1 VTSSTDLT
9 NLNNNN
15 NEINN
20 ENKDIDTAIN
30 TNLRLNVLI
39 QIFSVSLFIKEIW
52 LQYITL
58 TKFK

>member
-1 VTSSTDLT
+1 MTSSTDLT

-39 QIFSVSLFIKEIW
+39 QIFSVSLFI
-52 LQYITL
+52 TL